1 MIGTLINFSSI
12 LIGGLLGLVLG
23 SRLPERLRQTVMY
36 GIGLFTFALGIQMF
50 LKTNNPLI
58 VLGSILTGGILGEW
72 WRIEDRLQ
80 NLGQW
85 LEQKLLRRES
95 GSKSGFVRGFLVTS
109 LLFCIGPMAIL
120 GSIQDGMTGDFSIL
134 TAKSVMDGF
143 ASIAFASNLG
153 LGVAFSALPV
163 LLYQGAISLLAGQ
176 MHAWVTPI
184 MMAEMTATGG
194 VIIVGLAI
202 SSLLE
207 LRPIRVG
214 NFLPALFIAPI
225 LVLLLVWLGVT
236 I

>member
-1 MIGTLINFSSI
+1 MTGTLINFFTI
-12 LIGGLLGLVLG
+12 LICGLFGLVLG
-23 SRLPERLRQTVMY
+23 SRLPVRLRQTIMF

-80 NLGQW
+80 NLGHW
-85 LEQKLLRRES
+85 LEKKLLRQDG
-95 GSKSGFVRGFLVTS
+95 GSKSSFVRGFLVTS

-153 LGVAFSALPV
+153 LGVPFSALPV

-176 MHAWVTPI
+176 MQAWVTPV

-194 VIIVGLAI
+194 VIIIGLAI

-214 NFLPALFIAPI
+214 NFLPALFIAPT
-225 LVLLLVWLGVT
+225 LVLLLVWLGIT